1 MRQRARRWGWRMRG
15 EGPLPRVVRRIP
27 FTHLLFLASKVHMLL
42 LSFIPGRPL
51 KAPRG
56 FGFGELSVGDLLSPL
71 AALRGARAV
80 VSSRWELVPCRV
92 LVGLVFFDTC
102 LRMPPPPHPTNTHTR
117 PEGCAFG
124 DVVLLPRFARTLRPP
139 PPTCVP
145 PRPLCPIPPLI
156 LPVRSYPYPTGK
168 GRARNGARVYV
179 RSIQRAGLCYYTH
192 AQGPPREQA
201 KKKET
206 RQTHPQPC
214 RAPQAALAAPA

>member
-1 MRQRARRWGWRMRG
+1 MPAASETMRQRARRWGWRMRG

-102 LRMPPPPHPTNTHTR
+102 LRMPPPPPPHQHTHTTR
-117 PEGCAFG
+117 GLCFWGRCASSSLCE
-124 DVVLLPRFARTLRPP
+124 DIAPPPPNLRPP
-139 PPTCVP
+139 STSLSYPASHPPCTFVP
-145 PRPLCPIPPLI
+145 LPDRQRKGEKRCPRVRTVDTTSWPVLLHPRPG
-156 LPVRSYPYPTGK
+156 SPT
-168 GRARNGARVYV
+168 
-179 RSIQRAGLCYYTH
+179 
-192 AQGPPREQA
+192 
-201 KKKET
+201 
-206 RQTHPQPC
+206 
-214 RAPQAALAAPA
+214 

>member
-139 PPTCVP
+139 PPNLRPPSTSLSYPASHPPCTFVP
-145 PRPLCPIPPLI
+145 LPDRQRKGEKRCPRVRTVDTTSWPVLLHPRPG
-156 LPVRSYPYPTGK
+156 SPT
-168 GRARNGARVYV
+168 
-179 RSIQRAGLCYYTH
+179 
-192 AQGPPREQA
+192 
-201 KKKET
+201 
-206 RQTHPQPC
+206 
-214 RAPQAALAAPA
+214 